1 VLRLAAQAGEKVAA
15 VVFYRAVSPD
25 EDFVRYPGGDPGSF
39 RRTRPGH
46 PLQLACAEMEQ
57 IHAKAGVP
65 VEVYFYDAGHPF
77 ANDPNLI
84 GICDE
89 DAAKLARTRTL
100 EFLHAHLTGG

>member
-1 VLRLAAQAGEKVAA
+1 MRILSGIRAAIQGH
-15 VVFYRAVSPD
+15 F
-25 EDFVRYPGGDPGSF
+25 GGLDQGI
-39 RRTRPGH
+39 

-89 DAAKLARTRTL
+89 DAAKLTRTRTRTL
-100 EFLHAHLTGG
+100 DFLYAHLTGG